1 MRGKSKTQFPKSR
14 EASESKLRA
23 ETSATNG
30 EPWGD
35 SRYEVMLLREGDER
49 YANDLEER
57 LAVFGERVI
66 ALAKRLPKVDENRRI
81 KDQLVGAGTS
91 VGANFC
97 EATES
102 VSKKD
107 SRLSISRCK
116 KEAKE
121 TRFFIR
127 MAVASEPALADEAR
141 SLYREATE
149 ILLIL
154 AAMYRK

>member
-1 MRGKSKTQFPKSR
+1 MSGKSKIQSPKSNDV
-14 EASESKLRA
+14 SESKLQPDA
-23 ETSATNG
+23 FG
-30 EPWGD
+30 EEGKSWGD
-35 SRYEVMLLREGDER
+35 LRFDVMLLRDGEEG

-57 LAVFGERVI
+57 LAVFGERI
-66 ALAKRLPKVDENRRI
+66 NALAKRLPKADENRRI

-107 SRLSISRCK
+107 FRFSISRCK

-121 TRFFIR
+121 ARFFIR
-127 MAVASEPALADEAR
+127 MAVASEPTLAEEAR
-141 SLYREATE
+141 QLYREATE

-154 AAMYRK
+154 AAMHRK

>member
-1 MRGKSKTQFPKSR
+1 MTGESKIQNPRFS
-14 EASESKLRA
+14 EASDSKLQ
-23 ETSATNG
+23 ATAAGANG
-30 EPWGD
+30 AGWNDARVED
-35 SRYEVMLLREGDER
+35 MMLREEGAR
-49 YANDLEER
+49 YGNDLEER
-57 LAVFGERVI
+57 LAVFDERAI
-66 ALAKRLPKVDENRRI
+66 ALAKRLPKADENRRL

-107 SRLSISRCK
+107 FRHSISRCK

-121 TRFFIR
+121 ARFFIR
-127 MAVASEPALADEAR
+127 MAVASEPALAEEAR

-149 ILLIL
+149 ILLIF
-154 AAMYRK
+154 AAIYRK